1 MDTNMNATVRTND
14 VGKGAAR
21 KLRAAGR
28 LPAVVYAQGAEATAI
43 HIDPL
48 TLTTIFR
55 KTENRNTIIHLE
67 IDGESVPCLVR
78 DAQRHPLT
86 REILH
91 VDFYRLAAGQSVT
104 VDVPLEPTGRPEG
117 ASLGGRLRVI
127 RRTVPVRSD
136 WSAIPATLPVDVSP
150 MIIGDF
156 ITISQVA
163 TPDGVEILFE
173 SDFNVL
179 SVYGKKGGDKK
190 TEDEAESA
198 AAAKA

>member
-1 MDTNMNATVRTND
+1 MDTNMNATVRQDD

-28 LPAVVYAQGAEATAI
+28 LPAVVYAQGAEATPI

-91 VDFYRLAAGQSVT
+91 VDFYRLAEGQSVL
-104 VDVPLEPTGRPEG
+104 VDVPLEPTGRPAG

-127 RRTVPVRSD
+127 RRTVSVRSD
-136 WSAIPATLPVDVSP
+136 WSAIPATLPVDVTP
-150 MIIGDF
+150 MVIGDF
-156 ITISQVA
+156 ITVSAITVPA
-163 TPDGVEILFE
+163 GVEIVYE

-190 TEDEAESA
+190 VEAEA
-198 AAAKA
+198 EPAAAKA